1 MFQIK
6 PIVVFLLFF
15 FSTLFCFS
23 HGAFD
28 NLQQSI
34 PELMNERDY
43 NEVVE
48 LDAQKFLNKTS
59 KNSTILILA
68 ANRTH
73 RRDPLDG
80 FKYYTGGWN
89 IISRNY
95 LYMLLPA
102 DLQANIDE
110 IQREINVIAD
120 NLQNVTAN
128 SSKDLRNFLD
138 PMIQIL
144 FYVAVAM
151 LILAFLGFLFSIIG
165 LECLVYVLMNVGWIA
180 VVGTFILSGMFLL
193 VHNVVADTCVAM
205 DEWLQNPTANSAL
218 ENIIPRANDQFAQA
232 ILTGT
237 KSVSFALVNIS
248 NTAITNV
255 YNVQWPPDA
264 TPLYFNQ
271 SGPLMPL
278 LCNPFN
284 LNLTDRQCQVGEV
297 NFMNATKVWKNYTC
311 QVSTSGICTTPG
323 RLTPMGYNDLTASL
337 NVSYGLYYYSPF
349 LVDLVDSTY
358 LKTTFDDISRNYCPG
373 MRQSTR
379 WIYVGF
385 TVVSAAVM
393 LSLVV
398 DEGKRRKYT
407 SLTIRAYEEGFMKSL
422 SGSIRS
428 TLGLNL
434 DMVINKAHEQNGDMG
449 YGSGVDVQ
457 PNGPNQVSSSSNL
470 TLHVKS
476 VKKKGP

>member
-1 MFQIK
+1 
-6 PIVVFLLFF
+6 
-15 FSTLFCFS
+15 
-23 HGAFD
+23 
-28 NLQQSI
+28 
-34 PELMNERDY
+34 
-43 NEVVE
+43 
-48 LDAQKFLNKTS
+48 
-59 KNSTILILA
+59 
-68 ANRTH
+68 
-73 RRDPLDG
+73 
-80 FKYYTGGWN
+80 
-89 IISRNY
+89 
-95 LYMLLPA
+95 
-102 DLQANIDE
+102 
-110 IQREINVIAD
+110 
-120 NLQNVTAN
+120 
-128 SSKDLRNFLD
+128 
-138 PMIQIL
+138 
-144 FYVAVAM
+144 
-151 LILAFLGFLFSIIG
+151 
-165 LECLVYVLMNVGWIA
+165 
-180 VVGTFILSGMFLL
+180 
-193 VHNVVADTCVAM
+193 M

-398 DEGKRRKYT
+398 DEGRRRKYT